1 MPLMPISLAIALVI
15 NLFALRLFA
24 GGPPGML
31 AANRESER
39 ASPSGNETARL
50 EFV

>member
-31 AANRESER
+31 AANPEPER
-39 ASPSGNETARL
+39 ADPPGNETARL
-50 EFV
+50 EFM